1 MLKFSIANP
10 TDDFEIVT
18 KVSKSSRKRPKPVDG
33 ISKVKEKKC
42 PKKTGDNDQILIPAW
57 NDDDDISLQTNP
69 RPPRALDVLA
79 KVETVDDLK
88 IVDSDDEGTYVF
100 ARKSAAFD
108 KRSLKTLPQG
118 NEIGVRRLGDVN
130 RERRSMAPLVATE
143 FNTHYR
149 MLLTASVDSTMAF
162 FKVDGSENAL
172 LRDRV
177 YENFSLSSAK
187 FTAHGDKVVFT
198 GNVGSFRIY
207 NLETGSE
214 SRARRFIG
222 SPIDETITKCFVSPA
237 DPNLVAL
244 GTNGSAVYLADL
256 RSLEKISV
264 MRASGLTNSVC
275 FTQEG
280 TVLNTY
286 GAEGSVYVFDL
297 RVNKARIIH
306 RWFDQ
311 ASTNGLSIA
320 SSANSQW
327 IACGAD
333 SGYVNVYKWSS
344 TMNTDNPLPDKAIGN
359 LVTGVNS
366 LCFHPSNEILCL
378 ASSQRPDAVRLYNLN
393 EGIVFENF
401 PARVGTLNKPT
412 SVAFSP
418 GGRFLCV
425 GQCNGRAALYA
436 LNHYSDY

>member
-1 MLKFSIANP
+1 MLRFGIANP

-18 KVSKSSRKRPKPVDG
+18 KVPKSSRKRHKTLIKSG
-33 ISKVKEKKC
+33 KTGKKKC
-42 PKKTGDNDQILIPAW
+42 KNKTDEDDQVLKPAW
-57 NDDDDISLQTNP
+57 TDDDDISPQISI
-69 RPPRALDVLA
+69 RPPRALDVFA
-79 KVETVDDLK
+79 KLDQLK
-88 IVDSDDEGTYVF
+88 NVKSVGSDDEGDCVY
-100 ARKSAAFD
+100 ARKSAACVE
-108 KRSLKTLPQG
+108 KISEILSYGKQ
-118 NEIGVRRLGDVN
+118 IGVKRLSDVN
-130 RERRSMAPLVATE
+130 RERRSMASIVSTE
-143 FNTHYR
+143 FNTHHR

-187 FTAHGDKVVFT
+187 FTACGDKVIFT

-222 SPIDETITKCFVSPA
+222 SSIDETITKCFISPA
-237 DPNLVAL
+237 HPNLVAL

-264 MRASGLTNSVC
+264 MRASGITNSIC
-275 FTQEG
+275 FTQDG
-280 TVLNTY
+280 TFLNTY
-286 GAEGSVYVFDL
+286 GAEGSIYVFDL

-311 ASTNGLSIA
+311 ASTNGLSI
-320 SSANSQW
+320 SSSPNSQW

-344 TMNTDNPLPDKAIGN
+344 TMNTENPLPDKAIGN

-378 ASSQRPDAVRLYNLN
+378 ASSQRPDAIRLYDVN
-393 EGIVFENF
+393 ESIIFENF
-401 PARVGTLNKPT
+401 PAGVGTLNKPT
-412 SVAFSP
+412 SIGFSP

-425 GQCNGRAALYA
+425 GQSNGRAALYA
-436 LNHYSDY
+436 LSHYNDY

>member
-18 KVSKSSRKRPKPVDG
+18 KVRKSSRKRLKSRVGETQSSKKQCPDKSVPDDQVLQPAWDDEDD
-33 ISKVKEKKC
+33 IPSKV
-42 PKKTGDNDQILIPAW
+42 LV
-57 NDDDDISLQTNP
+57 
-69 RPPRALDVLA
+69 RPPRALDVFSVID
-79 KVETVDDLK
+79 KRKGSEVVG
-88 IVDSDDEGTYVF
+88 SDDETCVSF
-100 ARKSAAFD
+100 RKSAAFD
-108 KRSLKTLPQG
+108 NKSSQTLPYG
-118 NEIGVRRLGDVN
+118 KELGVKRLSDAN
-130 RERRSMAPLVATE
+130 RERRSMASLVSTE

-149 MLLTASVDSTMAF
+149 MLLIASVDSTMAF

-177 YENFSLSSAK
+177 YEDFSLSSAK
-187 FTAHGDKVVFT
+187 FTAHGDKVTFT
-198 GNVGSFRIY
+198 GNIGSFRIY
-207 NLETGSE
+207 DLETGSE

-222 SPIDETITKCFVSPA
+222 SPTDETISKCFISSA
-237 DPNLVAL
+237 HPNLVAL

-264 MRASGLTNSVC
+264 MRASGLINSLC
-275 FTQEG
+275 FTQDG
-280 TVLNTY
+280 TFLNTY
-286 GAEGSVYVFDL
+286 GAEGSIYVFDL
-297 RVNKARIIH
+297 RTNKPRIVH

-311 ASTNGLSIA
+311 ASTNGLSISC
-320 SSANSQW
+320 SSNSQW

-344 TMNTDNPLPDKAIGN
+344 TMTTDSPIPDKAIGN
-359 LVTGVNS
+359 LVTRVDS

-378 ASSQRPDAVRLYNLN
+378 ASSQRPDAIRLYNLN

-401 PARVGTLNKPT
+401 PVHVGILKKPT
-412 SVAFSP
+412 SIGFSP

-425 GQCNGRAALYA
+425 GQCDGRAALYA
-436 LNHYSDY
+436 LSHYKDY